1 MQQKMQRPAAPTQ
14 HRTSGE
20 PIDASWEDLKV
31 FLACVEH
38 RSFRRGAQMLG
49 MTDTTVMRRVGRLEA
64 ALGFA
69 LFVRHQS
76 GLQLTDEGRAILDD
90 ARKMERAS
98 FDILRRAA
106 QADPDL
112 KGVVRIAATEGIGA
126 YWVLPKL
133 VDFQAAYRSLTVDLR
148 CAMEPASVSR
158 LETDIAIQFQPP
170 DDPNL
175 IVSRLGR
182 LHVYPFASRSYVR
195 DFGLPA
201 SIADLANHRV
211 VLQLAPQLDGTA
223 YVRLM
228 GLDILASM
236 PGIRTNSSTA
246 TLYAVERGVGIGML
260 PTYTLAMGARLVP
273 VDLGLHHH
281 LDLWLTYHPEL
292 KRSARHMLL
301 VDWLKRIFD
310 PALHPCFR
318 DEFIHP
324 AVLADR
330 MGKEARVMT
339 QGGHLALAPL
349 PERDKG

>member
-1 MQQKMQRPAAPTQ
+1 MQQKMQRSAAPMQ
-14 HRTSGE
+14 HRTGE
-20 PIDASWEDLKV
+20 SIDASWEDLKV

-49 MTDTTVMRRVGRLEA
+49 MTDTTVMRRIGRLET

-112 KGVVRIAATEGIGA
+112 QGVVRIAATEGIGA

-170 DDPNL
+170 DDPDL

-182 LHVYPFASRSYVR
+182 LHVYPFASRSYIR

-201 SIADLANHRV
+201 TIAELADHRV
-211 VLQLAPQLDGTA
+211 VLQLAPQLDETA
-223 YVRLM
+223 YARLM
-228 GLDILASM
+228 GLDILAAM

-292 KRSARHMLL
+292 KRSARHMLM

-324 AVLADR
+324 AALADR

-349 PERDKG
+349 PERDKD

>member
-1 MQQKMQRPAAPTQ
+1 MQQKLQRSAAPMQ
-14 HRTSGE
+14 HRTGE
-20 PIDASWEDLKV
+20 SIDASWEDLKV

-38 RSFRRGAQMLG
+38 RSFRRGAQTLG
-49 MTDTTVMRRVGRLEA
+49 MTDTTVMRRIGRLEA

-170 DDPNL
+170 DDPDL

-182 LHVYPFASRSYVR
+182 LHVYPFASRSYIR

-201 SIADLANHRV
+201 TIADLGDHRV
-211 VLQLAPQLDGTA
+211 VLQLAPQLDETA
-223 YVRLM
+223 YARLM
-228 GLDILASM
+228 GLDILAAM

-292 KRSARHMLL
+292 KRSARHMLM

-339 QGGHLALAPL
+339 QGGHLALAPQ
-349 PERDKG
+349 PERDKD